1 MDDERQGQP
10 SASYLPRMA
19 ACLGFWNLLKK
30 LREEGSLDEPGEDA
44 DFGTLAH
51 EVIAGERPADDS
63 TEDIA
68 AACKAQTDA
77 FLSQYKVGARDKEFV
92 ETRFW
97 AHVVK
102 YPWTPKFSA
111 KVDFA
116 RIVNVGE
123 RSTALIVDYK
133 TLWGDHDVAAR
144 NLQLAGQVVA
154 LAANEWF
161 NEAVVALVQPRRWSQ
176 PSLCHYTLDAIN
188 KAAEGIGELLEQC
201 SRPNAPRTTNKHCG
215 TCPCR
220 SRCPE
225 AHEELDKLAVTT
237 VDARSVEVTPDHMAR
252 LIRVCDRAAKVIA
265 AIKARE
271 RKMIEAGLS
280 IPGRVVK
287 WVQPRTSIEKL
298 DVVHGR
304 FLDVTGNTAGNSQLF
319 LSALSA
325 TKTSISKAL
334 AAAQVPAKERKDA
347 LARIIDGCC
356 EEKPKV
362 MRVTWADEPET
373 SDEQA

>member
-1 MDDERQGQP
+1 MDDERKGHP

-19 ACLGFWNLLKK
+19 ACLGFWNLYTK
-30 LREEGSLDEPGEDA
+30 LREEGALDEAGDDA
-44 DFGTLAH
+44 DFGTKAH

-68 AACKAQTDA
+68 AACKAQTEA
-77 FLSQYKVGARDKEFV
+77 FLAQYKVGARDKEFV
-92 ETRFW
+92 EHRFW
-97 AHVVK
+97 ATIGSHAE
-102 YPWTPKFSA
+102 PNFSA
-111 KVDFA
+111 KLDFA
-116 RIVNVGE
+116 RIVHIDG
-123 RSTALIVDYK
+123 RIIALIVDYK
-133 TLWGDHDVAAR
+133 TLWGDHDIAAR

-154 LAANEWF
+154 MAANEWF
-161 NEAVVALVQPRRWSQ
+161 SEAVVALVQPRRWSV
-176 PSLCHYTLDAIN
+176 PSICRFTEADIN
-188 KAAEGIGELLEQC
+188 KAAESIGVLLDQC
-201 SRPNAPRTTNKHCG
+201 FRPNAPRTTNKHCG

-237 VDARSVEVTPDHMAR
+237 VDARSVEINPIQMAG
-252 LIRVCDRAAKVIA
+252 LIRVCDRAQKVIA

-271 RKMIEAGLS
+271 RNMIESGVT

-287 WVQPRTSIEKL
+287 WVQPRTTIEKL

-334 AAAQVPAKERKDA
+334 AAAQVPAKERKEA

>member
-1 MDDERQGQP
+1 MDDERKGHP

-19 ACLGFWNLLKK
+19 ACLGFWQLYTK
-30 LREEGSLDEPGEDA
+30 LREEGAIDQAGDDA
-44 DFGTLAH
+44 DFGTKAH

-68 AACKAQTDA
+68 AACKAQTEA

-92 ETRFW
+92 EHRFW
-97 AHVVK
+97 ATLGNHAE
-102 YPWTPKFSA
+102 PNFSA
-111 KVDFA
+111 KLDFA
-116 RIVNVGE
+116 RIVEIDG
-123 RSTALIVDYK
+123 RTIALVVDYK
-133 TLWGDHDVAAR
+133 TLWGDHDIAAR

-161 NEAVVALVQPRRWSQ
+161 HEAIVALVQPRRWSQ
-176 PSLCHYTLDAIN
+176 PSICRFTEDDIN
-188 KAAEGIGELLEQC
+188 KAAESIGALLHRC
-201 SRPNAPRTTNKHCG
+201 DNPFAPRTTNKHCG

-225 AHEELDKLAVTT
+225 AHEELDRLAVTT
-237 VDARSVEVTPDHMAR
+237 VDARSVEINPIQMAA
-252 LIRVCDRAAKVIA
+252 LIRVCDRAQKVIA

-271 RKMIEAGLS
+271 RKMIEAGVS

-304 FLDVTGNTAGNSQLF
+304 FLDITGNTAGNSQLF

-334 AAAQVPAKERKDA
+334 AAAQVPAKERKEA

-356 EEKPKV
+356 EEKQKV
-362 MRVTWADEPET
+362 MRITWADEPET